1 MQNQEMRQGIIFALM
16 AYSMWGFAPLYFK
29 AIAEVPATE
38 ILMHRVIWSFAL
50 MALLV
55 AFTGQ
60 LGAVRQLLRNPK
72 QLWTL
77 VATAILVAGNWL
89 IFIWA
94 VNSGRMLEASLGYF
108 INPLVNVALGMVFLG
123 ERLPKMQLAAVGV
136 AVIGV
141 VVELIQFG
149 SLPWVSLALA
159 VSFGLYGLLRK
170 KVALQSVTG
179 LFVETSLMLP
189 VALLFWWQLDSPTAD
204 LTNNSL
210 DLNLLILAAGVV
222 TTLPLLAFAAAAVR
236 IPFYMLGLF
245 QYIGPSLMFILA
257 TTLYGETLDPAM
269 LTTFCFIWAA
279 LLMFTLDLWRR
290 SRAKTVTAKA

>member
-1 MQNQEMRQGIIFALM
+1 MQNQEMRQGVIFALM

-29 AIAEVPATE
+29 AIAAVPATE

-108 INPLVNVALGMVFLG
+108 INPLVNVGLGMLFLG
-123 ERLPKMQLAAVGV
+123 ERLPKMQLAAVGL

-141 VVELIQFG
+141 AVELIQFG
-149 SLPWVSLALA
+149 SLPWISLALA

-204 LTNNSL
+204 LTSNGL
-210 DLNLLILAAGVV
+210 HLNLLILAAGVV

-245 QYIGPSLMFILA
+245 QYIGPSLMFVLA
-257 TTLYGETLDPAM
+257 TTLYGETLEPAM

-290 SRAKTVTAKA
+290 SRAKAVTA

>member
-1 MQNQEMRQGIIFALM
+1 MQNQEMRQGIIYALM

-55 AFTGQ
+55 AVTGQ
-60 LGAVRQLLRNPK
+60 MGAVRNLLRTPK
-72 QLWTL
+72 QLATL
-77 VATAILVAGNWL
+77 TATAVLVAGNWL

-108 INPLVNVALGMVFLG
+108 INPLVNVALGMLFLG
-123 ERLPKMQLAAVGV
+123 ERLPKMQLAAVGMAVVGV
-136 AVIGV
+136 AL
-141 VVELIQFG
+141 ELVQFG
-149 SLPWVSLALA
+149 SLPWVSLGLA
-159 VSFGLYGLLRK
+159 TSFGLYGLLRK
-170 KVALQSVTG
+170 RVALKSVTG

-189 VALLFWWQLDSPTAD
+189 LALLFWWQLDTPTSD
-204 LTNNSL
+204 LSSNGL
-210 DLNLLILAAGVV
+210 QLNLLILAAGVV

-279 LLMFTLDLWRR
+279 LLIFTLDLWRR
-290 SRAKTVTAKA
+290 SRARAAVA

>member
-16 AYSMWGFAPLYFK
+16 AYSMWGFAPIYFK
-29 AIAEVPATE
+29 AIDAVPATE

-108 INPLVNVALGMVFLG
+108 INPLVNVALGMLFLG
-123 ERLPKMQLAAVGV
+123 ERLPKMQLAAVVV

-149 SLPWVSLALA
+149 SLPWISLALA

-204 LTNNSL
+204 LTGNGL
-210 DLNLLILAAGVV
+210 ELNLLILAAGVV

-245 QYIGPSLMFILA
+245 QYIGPSLMFVLA

-290 SRAKTVTAKA
+290 SRTKPVTAKA

>member
-149 SLPWVSLALA
+149 SLPWISLALA

-204 LTNNSL
+204 LTSNSL

-290 SRAKTVTAKA
+290 SRAKTMTAKA